1 MPHVIIEYAEALE
14 SQVSREDLLNT
25 VHQTVEQSGLF
36 NATDIRT
43 RTQSFDTF
51 RLGVTQRNFLHI
63 TIKLLAGRTDEQKLM
78 LTQSVIQAVQTLSL
92 TDVLISCEC
101 LDIHKASYQQMIL

>member
-1 MPHVIIEYAEALE
+1 MPHVIIEYADALE
-14 SQVSREDLLNT
+14 SQVSRENLLNT

-36 NATDIRT
+36 NAIDIRT

-51 RLGVTQRNFLHI
+51 RLGVAQRNFLHI

-78 LTQSVIQAVQTLSL
+78 LTQSVLQAVQSLSL
-92 TDVLISCEC
+92 TDVLVSCEC
-101 LDIHKASYQQMIL
+101 LDIHKASCQQMTL